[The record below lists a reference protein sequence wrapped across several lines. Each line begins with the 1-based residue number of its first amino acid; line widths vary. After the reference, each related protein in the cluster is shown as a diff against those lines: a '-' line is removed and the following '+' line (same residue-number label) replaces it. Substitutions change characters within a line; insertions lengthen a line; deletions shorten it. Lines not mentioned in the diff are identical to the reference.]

1 MSLTPHD
8 GSRWQVLRPWLR
20 LLDQRRGRLMRGAV
34 LMALTLISAIGL
46 LALSGWFITATALAG
61 LSLAA
66 GLAITLDVYVPGGGI
81 RFFAVSRTA
90 SRYVERL
97 YNHDTVLRLLADLR
111 ARLFGVLS
119 GLDGQA
125 LSRRRASDWL
135 NRLTADIDTLDSL
148 YLRLLAP
155 ALVALVAILLLA
167 GFLAVFA
174 VPVAV
179 SVLVLLLTGWL
190 WLTLGQARRG
200 MLSSRRQVEDLEQL
214 RGRLIEQLQG
224 LAELEAYA
232 SLTAH
237 RARLLDIEA
246 RLYRDQRSLGRLVA
260 LGNALVSLLISLV
273 ALVALW
279 LGARAWTAGVI
290 DGPVMVMMPLAVLAV
305 NEALAALPAAFTWF
319 GATFGAA
326 ERLNGL
332 EAQSGSQAS
341 AATFGDQGMGGALTV
356 ELREVTLHYPAA
368 LRPALQHLTLS
379 VSPAERLALCGAS
392 GSGKSSVAGLLTG
405 QLKPGSGA
413 CELGGV
419 SLAHWDEN
427 ALHRRVAL
435 LTQQT
440 DLFDDTLAAN
450 LRLADPEADEARLW
464 EVLAMVDLA
473 EWVGTL
479 PRGLTTRVGEGGRQ
493 LSGGQAR
500 RISLA
505 RVLLRNPDL
514 VILDE
519 PFAGLDAD
527 TASRLAGRLDTWLAG
542 RTVIYLVHQLG
553 DVVDPPGID
562 RCLTLRDGQLCTT
575 GQDVAG

>member
-1 MSLTPHD
+1 MSLTTHD
-8 GSRWQVLRPWLR
+8 GSWWRVLRPWLR
-20 LLDQRRGRLMRGAV
+20 LLDQRRGRLVRGAV

-167 GFLAVFA
+167 GFLAVFSL
-174 VPVAV
+174 PVAA
-179 SVLVLLLTGWL
+179 SVLVVLLTGWL

-200 MLSSRRQVEDLEQL
+200 MVSSRRQVEDLEQL

-224 LAELEAYA
+224 LAELEAYG
-232 SLTAH
+232 SLATH
-237 RARLLDIEA
+237 RARLFDIEA
-246 RLYRDQRSLGRLVA
+246 RLYRDQRLLGRLVA
-260 LGNALVSLLISLV
+260 LGNALVVLLVSLG

-279 LGARAWTAGVI
+279 MAARAWTAGLI
-290 DGPVMVMMPLAVLAV
+290 DGPLMVMMPLAVLAI

-332 EAQSGSQAS
+332 EAQSGSDEMPAPSCGQE
-341 AATFGDQGMGGALTV
+341 MVGALAV
-356 ELREVTLHYPAA
+356 ELRDATLHYPGAP
-368 LRPALQHLTLS
+368 RPALQHLTLS
-379 VSPAERLALCGAS
+379 VSPGERLALCGAS
-392 GSGKSSVAGLLTG
+392 GSGKSSVAGLLTR
-405 QLKPGSGA
+405 QLKPGSGE
-413 CELGGV
+413 CDLGGV
-419 SLAHWDEN
+419 SVARWDEDT
-427 ALHRRVAL
+427 LHRRVAL

-440 DLFDDTLAAN
+440 DLFDDTLATN
-450 LRLADPEADEARLW
+450 LRLADPEADEAQLW
-464 EVLAMVDLA
+464 QVLAMVDLA
-473 EWVGTL
+473 DWARSL
-479 PRGLTTRVGEGGRQ
+479 PQALATRVGEGGRQ
-493 LSGGQAR
+493 VSGGQAR

-505 RVLLRNPDL
+505 RVLLRDPDL

-527 TASRLAGRLDTWLAG
+527 TAARLAGRLDPWLAG

-553 DVVDPPGID
+553 EVVDPPGID
-562 RCLTLRDGQLCTT
+562 RCLTLRDGRLCTN
-575 GQDVAG
+575 GQDVSG